1 MSVATT
7 TDNDMLARERALD
20 VSASFA
26 VQAPAGSGK
35 TELLMQRFLA
45 LLSEVDKPE
54 RILALTFTRKAAGEM
69 HSRIIGAIRKAS
81 EGCASEKL
89 HEMKT
94 LGLAAAALRRDRE
107 MGWDLLLNPGR
118 LKVQTIDSFSSVL
131 ARQMPLLSGL
141 GDYSITDEPEEL
153 YSKATERT
161 IALVE
166 DEGPDG
172 GSVRSALGHL
182 DNSVRALSARLVMML
197 GKRDQWLRHLERD
210 ITDEGMRALLEG
222 SLKRLVE
229 EELRDVAAEF
239 PEGLE
244 GALLRSARH
253 AAKNISNE
261 KSAIPG
267 LSGLERLP
275 GTEAEGLPLWKGIQ
289 ELLLTGKDGWRKPKG
304 VNVKLGF
311 PNGDPF
317 SAAMKKEFQELLESL
332 SGNEKLLKALG
343 RVRALPVPEFP
354 EEERETLFALMRLL
368 PVAERELN
376 RVFAEAGKADF
387 QAVALSALK
396 ALGTEGEP
404 TDLMLALDMKVQ
416 HILVDEYQDTSQ
428 TQLSLLEALTRG
440 WTEGDGRTLFVVG
453 DPMQSIYLFREAQVG
468 LFLRARKEGIGQ
480 VRLIPLTLSRN
491 FRSSERLV
499 EWVNQTLGPAFP
511 VDEDVFTGRVTYA
524 PSEAARGAVP
534 ESAVELK
541 LLRERDD
548 GLEAGHVIAVLK
560 RLPEN
565 ESAAILC
572 RSRAHVDCIVEAL
585 KDNGIRFR
593 ARDIDPL
600 SERPVILDLMALLK
614 ALEHPL
620 DRVAWLACLRAPW
633 CGLALSDLHSLCVG
647 DVSTP
652 VRELATDGKRLNA
665 LSEDGR
671 RRLSG
676 FVEKTGKALSLWGR
690 RPPSEVLRGLWIG
703 LGGPG
708 AAGDEGAMN
717 DAREFFKLLKSV
729 EGPGRA
735 SMAELERRIEDLYSG
750 GGSQDAALEIMTVHK
765 AKGLE
770 FDNVIIPG
778 LGKGPRN
785 EDRGLLIWLER
796 DRDLL
801 LAPGPGTGKEGS
813 VIYEYLSGK
822 MREKRELE
830 EMRLL
835 YVAATRARKSLHLI
849 GHIKEGGDGEIVA
862 TPRSFLSKISRAIGE
877 GRFIERTGEG
887 VFAGCALTRTR
898 KRLPLSWELPEP
910 APPVHVDGVEKSVE
924 RTEPEF
930 YWAGETIRHM
940 GTVVHRYL
948 CRMAREGLV
957 EWGKGRIEGEEPRL
971 KAMLRSLGLGAREA
985 GEAAREGLR
994 TLLKAVSDPRGRWIL
1009 SKRDGAGTE
1018 LPVTAVLE
1026 GGITHMV
1033 IDRTFVDEDGAR
1045 WVIDYKTGAHEGGSL
1060 EEFFRS
1066 ERERYRPQLEKYELA
1081 LRKGGEKREIR
1092 KGLYYPAHAEF
1103 IEVK

>member
-1 MSVATT
+1 MSVTT
-7 TDNDMLARERALD
+7 TNSDMLARERALD
-20 VSASFA
+20 TSASFA

-45 LLSEVDKPE
+45 LLSQVDKPE

-81 EGCASEKL
+81 EGCESEKP

-94 LGLAAAALRRDRE
+94 LGLAASALRRDRE
-107 MGWDLLLNPGR
+107 LGWDLLLNPGR
-118 LKVQTIDSFSSVL
+118 LKVQTIDSFSSTV

-141 GDYSITDEPEEL
+141 GDYSVTDEPEEL
-153 YSKATERT
+153 YSTAAERT

-166 DEGPDG
+166 DEGPEGD
-172 GSVRSALGHL
+172 SVRSALDHL
-182 DNSVRALSARLVMML
+182 DNSVRALSIRLVLML

-210 ITDEGMRALLEG
+210 ATYEGMRALLEG

-229 EELRDVAAEF
+229 EELREIAAEF
-239 PEGLE
+239 PEELE

-253 AAKNISNE
+253 AAKNILNE
-261 KSAIPG
+261 KSAIPA

-275 GTEAEGLPLWKGIQ
+275 GPGAEDLPLWKGIQ
-289 ELLLTGKDGWRKPKG
+289 ELLLTGKNEWRKPAG
-304 VNVKLGF
+304 VNAKLGF
-311 PNGDPF
+311 PNGDNS

-332 SGNEKLLKALG
+332 SGNGMLERALG
-343 RVRALPVPEFP
+343 RVGALPDPRFP

-396 ALGTEGEP
+396 SLGSEDEP
-404 TDLMLALDMKVQ
+404 TDLMLALDLKVQ

-468 LFLRARKEGIGQ
+468 LFLRARKEGIGPAK
-480 VRLIPLTLSRN
+480 LIPLTLSSN
-491 FRSSERLV
+491 FRSSERIV
-499 EWVNQTLGPAFP
+499 EWVNRTLGPAFP
-511 VDEDVFTGRVTYA
+511 EAEDFFTGAVTYA
-524 PSEAARGAVP
+524 PSEAAKGAVP
-534 ESAVELK
+534 ESTVELT

-548 GLEAGHVIAVLK
+548 ELEAEHVLSIVK
-560 RLPEN
+560 KLPEN

-572 RSRAHVDCIVEAL
+572 RSRTHVDSIVEAL
-585 KDNGIRFR
+585 KDNGVPFR
-593 ARDIDPL
+593 GRDIDPL
-600 SERPVILDLMALLK
+600 SERPVIRDLMALLK
-614 ALEHPL
+614 ALDHPF
-620 DRVAWLACLRAPW
+620 DRVAWLASLRAPW
-633 CGLALSDLHSLCVG
+633 CGLTLSDLHSLCVG
-647 DVSTP
+647 DAFSP
-652 VRELATDGKRLNA
+652 VRELASDEKRLIS

-671 RRLSG
+671 QRLTR
-676 FVEKTGKALSLWGR
+676 FVERTGKALSLWGR
-690 RPPSEVLRGLWIG
+690 RPPSEVLRGLWIS

-708 AAGDEGAMN
+708 FAGDEGAMN
-717 DAREFFKLLKSV
+717 DAREFFKLLRSA
-729 EGPGRA
+729 EGPGRV
-735 SMAELERRIEDLYSG
+735 SISELERKVEALYSG

-785 EDRGLLIWLER
+785 EDRGLLIWLEK
-796 DRDLL
+796 DKDLL
-801 LAPGPGTGKEGS
+801 LAPAPGKGKEGS
-813 VIYEYLSGK
+813 GIYEYLSGILK
-822 MREKRELE
+822 EKRELE

-835 YVAATRARKSLHLI
+835 YVAATRARNSLHLI
-849 GHIKEGGDGEIVA
+849 GHVKEGEDGEMTAV
-862 TPRSFLSKISRAIGE
+862 PKSFLSKISHAIGE
-877 GRFIERTGEG
+877 GRFIERKEDGPSPG
-887 VFAGCALTRTR
+887 AAPMRVR
-898 KRLPLSWELPEP
+898 KRLPLSWELPETAP
-910 APPVHVDGVEKSVE
+910 AVPVDSMEKLIE
-924 RTEPEF
+924 QTEPEF
-930 YWAGETIRHM
+930 YWAGEAIRHM

-948 CRMAREGLV
+948 CRIAREGLV
-957 EWGKGRIEGEEPRL
+957 EWGRGRIEREEPRL

-985 GEAAREGLR
+985 GEAAKEGVR

-1026 GGITHMV
+1026 GGIAHMV
-1033 IDRTFVDEDGAR
+1033 IDRTFVDEDGTL
-1045 WVIDYKTGAHEGGSL
+1045 WVIDYKTGSHEGGSL
-1060 EEFFRS
+1060 EEFFHN
-1066 ERERYRPQLEKYELA
+1066 ERERYRPQLERYARA
-1081 LRKGGEKREIR
+1081 LRKGGEKREIK

-1103 IEVK
+1103 MEVK